1 MFINSV
7 WGSSNFPAKNYT
19 FKGGPKPEILRNQF
33 KVLLTQDIWAQNL
46 KVKAPETALEKE
58 VLLEILQNS
67 LRLDRFARLS
77 NQRFK
82 LRTQSSH
89 LNSLLK
95 NNPNHPDIPRL
106 TEELKKHGN
115 LQSTLKTMDKNI
127 EMEAKK
133 NKAALDYF
141 KEIENI
147 DIWNK
152 NFSKFLPWIN
162 TIIRLIKIILI
173 KTKSFPQKN

>member
-19 FKGGPKPEILRNQF
+19 FKGGPKPEILRNQL

-58 VLLEILQNS
+58 VLLEILQNR

-82 LRTQSSH
+82 FF
-89 LNSLLK
+89 
-95 NNPNHPDIPRL
+95 I
-106 TEELKKHGN
+106 KK
-115 LQSTLKTMDKNI
+115 
-127 EMEAKK
+127 
-133 NKAALDYF
+133 
-141 KEIENI
+141 
-147 DIWNK
+147 
-152 NFSKFLPWIN
+152 
-162 TIIRLIKIILI
+162 
-173 KTKSFPQKN
+173 

>member
-7 WGSSNFPAKNYT
+7 WGSSNFSAKNYT
-19 FKGGPKPEILRNQF
+19 FKGGPKPEILRNQL

-58 VLLEILQNS
+58 VLLEILQNR

-115 LQSTLKTMDKNI
+115 LQSTLK
-127 EMEAKK
+127 
-133 NKAALDYF
+133 
-141 KEIENI
+141 
-147 DIWNK
+147 
-152 NFSKFLPWIN
+152 
-162 TIIRLIKIILI
+162 
-173 KTKSFPQKN
+173 

>member
-1 MFINSV
+1 MLFRS
-7 WGSSNFPAKNYT
+7 KNYT
-19 FKGGPKPEILRNQF
+19 FKGGPKPEILRNQL

-58 VLLEILQNS
+58 VLLEILQNR

-133 NKAALDYF
+133 NKAALRS
-141 KEIENI
+141 EEHT
-147 DIWNK
+147 
-152 NFSKFLPWIN
+152 SELQS
-162 TIIRLIKIILI
+162 R
-173 KTKSFPQKN
+173 